1 MTKKILFLLFVVVM
15 IFSLILSGCGGSEA
29 VEETAGEEA
38 IEEEAVED
46 VVEEEAVEEKAEV
59 VEGEALE
66 IQEGKVTFTTVDDIV
81 ISGNIFGT
89 GKKWVIL
96 THKLQ
101 ADQASWFDFA
111 DILVE
116 NGYTALTY
124 DIRGIGRSGGS
135 MYNKE
140 EGIVNSYMDL
150 EAAIAFVRQHNPE
163 KIFLMGSVTGGTQ
176 SLKVASKEPVD
187 GVISISGPEEFGGL
201 SVIDEIAD
209 VTPPKLFIAS
219 SSDKN
224 AAESANNLYANSPE
238 PKEIKILE
246 GGGHGLSVLK
256 NEPENGVT
264 VEQIILDFLNNN

>member
-1 MTKKILFLLFVVVM
+1 M
-15 IFSLILSGCGGSEA
+15 
-29 VEETAGEEA
+29 
-38 IEEEAVED
+38 
-46 VVEEEAVEEKAEV
+46 
-59 VEGEALE
+59 
-66 IQEGKVTFTTVDDIV
+66 

-101 ADQASWFDFA
+101 TDQRSWFDFA

-140 EGIVNSYMDL
+140 EGIFNSYMDL
-150 EAAIAFVRQHNPE
+150 EAAIAFARQHNPE
-163 KIFLMGSVTGGTQ
+163 KIFLIGSVTGGTQ

-187 GVISISGPEEFGGL
+187 GVISISGPEEFGSL
-201 SVIDEIAD
+201 SVIDEIGD

-219 SSDKN
+219 SGDKS